1 MLHQQKCRR
10 PKNSMA
16 DDGKPPP
23 DLSCDS
29 CGWVIKPGEVYAEK
43 YGEITCEHCLEA
55 MAAGGPPKELH

>member
-1 MLHQQKCRR
+1 
-10 PKNSMA
+10 MA